1 MPRKSRPHSDE
12 PRTAVRCVTQLV
24 QPRADSRDPR
34 RLLDQALGYARQG
47 WAVFPLRPGTKNGQV
62 VSHWNTWATTDPA
75 TVREAWSGAFAGHNI
90 GVDCGASRLVV
101 LDLDV
106 PKAGR
111 TAHGVDELDA
121 LAQQHGA
128 LPATYTVTTPSGG
141 RHLYFTA
148 DRQLGNSQSK
158 LAPGVD
164 VRGVGGY
171 VLAAGSTVAGRHYTA
186 DAPAPAGLPPLPEWV
201 YRLAATPPRRPVPS
215 PAAPAPRGASSGRL
229 ARKRLFG
236 LLTKVVDAPEGQ
248 RNAVLHWAACR
259 AGELVTAGALP
270 EGAVVRLLQQVAQAN
285 GLGEPKLATPPTELL
300 DPAYASVAEPSRKR
314 ERNEAAKRTD

>member
-12 PRTAVRCVTQLV
+12 PRTAVRSVTQLV

-171 VLAAGSTVAGRHYTA
+171 VVAAGSTVAGLHYTA
-186 DAPAPAGLPPLPEWV
+186 DAAAPAGLPPLPEWV
-201 YRLAATPPRRPVPS
+201 HRLAAAPTRRPAP
-215 PAAPAPRGASSGRL
+215 PLAAAAPGGVPSGRL
-229 ARKRLFG
+229 ARKRLCG
-236 LLTKVVDAPEGQ
+236 LLTAVLDAPEGQ

-259 AGELVTAGALP
+259 AGELVAAGALP
-270 EGAVVRLLQQVAQAN
+270 EGAVVRLLQQAAQIN
-285 GLGEPKLATPPTELL
+285 GLSDAETGDATYGTIESGLR
-300 DPAYASVAEPSRKR
+300 AGRR
-314 ERNEAAKRTD
+314 TNQEARTK